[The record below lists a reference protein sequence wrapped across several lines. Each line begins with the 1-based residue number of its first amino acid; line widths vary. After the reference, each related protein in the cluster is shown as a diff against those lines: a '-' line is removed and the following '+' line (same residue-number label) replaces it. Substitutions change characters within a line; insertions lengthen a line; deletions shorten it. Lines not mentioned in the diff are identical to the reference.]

1 MPKTPYSSTR
11 PSAPES
17 ARAEGPDVDDEGMD
31 GDERPSA
38 DLLIAALLGAAV
50 GAGVGLIA
58 SRAFA
63 DDSSTMD
70 RAVRQIRR
78 RTRTVG
84 GSVGRSIPDVAG
96 LASSVSDSVS
106 DARRAAER
114 TFKEEMRAMRRA
126 LRRRRRELGL

>member
-11 PSAPES
+11 PSAPAS
-17 ARAEGPDVDDEGMD
+17 ARAEDHDVEDEGVGFD
-31 GDERPSA
+31 TRPSA

-50 GAGVGLIA
+50 GAGVGLLA
-58 SRAFA
+58 SRALT

-78 RTRTVG
+78 RSSRV
-84 GSVGRSIPDVAG
+84 VRAVPDVG
-96 LASSVSDSVS
+96 DMASSISDSVS

-114 TFKEEMRAMRRA
+114 TIEREMRAMKRA

>member
-11 PSAPES
+11 PSAPAS
-17 ARAEGPDVDDEGMD
+17 ARAEDTDMEDEGME
-31 GDERPSA
+31 GDERPNA

-50 GAGVGLIA
+50 GAGVGLLA

-78 RTRTVG
+78 RTRTVRRA
-84 GSVGRSIPDVAG
+84 VPDVGEMA
-96 LASSVSDSVS
+96 ASVSGTVS

>member
-1 MPKTPYSSTR
+1 
-11 PSAPES
+11 
-17 ARAEGPDVDDEGMD
+17 MD

-84 GSVGRSIPDVAG
+84 RAMPDVAG

>member
-1 MPKTPYSSTR
+1 M
-11 PSAPES
+11 E
-17 ARAEGPDVDDEGMD
+17 DEGAGLD
-31 GDERPSA
+31 TRPSA

-50 GAGVGLIA
+50 GAGVGLLA
-58 SRAFA
+58 SRALV

-78 RTRTVG
+78 RTARAVR
-84 GSVGRSIPDVAG
+84 VVPDVG
-96 LASSVSDSVS
+96 EVTSSVTDAVS

-114 TFKEEMRAMRRA
+114 TIEREMRAMKRA